1 MPEVSSSS
9 FLCRLP
15 RQNVRFCLAAICF
28 VAGAAL
34 MVMEITAYRLLAP
47 VFGNTTFTWT
57 ALIGVILVAC
67 SVGGYVG
74 GRLSERD
81 PSFAMLGRLLGVAAV
96 MVMLVPLL
104 FLAMTPLFIR
114 MGLIFGPL
122 LIAALLFV
130 LPGLLLGAVTPASVR
145 LLSLLGADAMIGR
158 AAGTISMVGTL
169 GCFAGT
175 LLAGFYLLSTFSVI
189 TIFIG
194 TGLVLTCLASLAFH
208 LAGNPQATHLPA
220 WLAASAGLLFAVG
233 SARDLPPGVIFQQD
247 SYYQRIDI
255 LKEGRGAKEQLFLH
269 LDSVRNGGMNTA
281 DGALACTYQHY
292 WRLPLMKPGF
302 EVKRAFFMGAGAFG
316 MPQHLSKRFPQAR
329 VEVCEIDPAIIE
341 IGHRFFHLSDFPQI
355 IAHADDARRWLRR
368 DEGPA
373 FDVIFADAYSG
384 RQMPSHLVTREFFE
398 LVRCRLAPDGAL
410 VVNLISSVQGPGSEV
425 LGGMVATL
433 RAVFPCVELFALGKD
448 RDRMQNVIL
457 LATNEPWSQHLQ
469 PVGSPEPDLVK
480 HHLPTAHEPAAG
492 VVFTDDFNPMDS
504 FMLRAEWQERHVLGA
519 DKALKIR
526 AAARP
531 QEPE

>member
-1 MPEVSSSS
+1 
-9 FLCRLP
+9 
-15 RQNVRFCLAAICF
+15 
-28 VAGAAL
+28 

-57 ALIGVILVAC
+57 ALIGVILMAC
-67 SVGGYVG
+67 SAGGYVG

-81 PSFAMLGRLLGVAAV
+81 PTFSMLGRLLAVAAV
-96 MVMLVPLL
+96 MVMMVPLS
-104 FLAMTPLFIR
+104 FMAMTPLFVR
-114 MGLIFGPL
+114 LGLILGPM
-122 LIAALLFV
+122 LITVLLFV

-175 LLAGFYLLSTFSVI
+175 LLSGFYLLSNFSVT

-220 WLAASAGLLFAVG
+220 WLAAIAGLLFAVG
-233 SARDLPPGVIFQQD
+233 SGRDLPPGVIYQQD
-247 SYYQRIDI
+247 SYYQRIDL

-269 LDSVRNGGMNTA
+269 LDSVRNGGMSTA
-281 DGALACTYQHY
+281 DGSLACVYQHY
-292 WRLPLMKPGF
+292 WRLPLLKPGF

-316 MPQHLSKRFPQAR
+316 MPQHLSRRFPQAR

-341 IGHRFFHLSDFPQI
+341 VGHRFFHLSDYPQI
-355 IAHADDARRWLRR
+355 VPHADDARRWLRL
-368 DEGPA
+368 DQGPA

-398 LVRCRLAPDGAL
+398 LVRGRLTPQGLL

-425 LGGMVATL
+425 LAGMAATL
-433 RAVFPCVELFALGKD
+433 RAVFPHVELFALGKD
-448 RDRMQNVIL
+448 RQRMQNVIL
-457 LATNEPWSQHLQ
+457 LATNESWSPFLHQA
-469 PVGSPEPDLVK
+469 GSVEPDLVK
-480 HHLPTAHEPAAG
+480 HHLPAASG
-492 VVFTDDFNPMDS
+492 PDTDVVFTDDFNPMDS

-519 DKALKIR
+519 DKVIKSHATER
-526 AAARP
+526 RR
-531 QEPE
+531 EPE